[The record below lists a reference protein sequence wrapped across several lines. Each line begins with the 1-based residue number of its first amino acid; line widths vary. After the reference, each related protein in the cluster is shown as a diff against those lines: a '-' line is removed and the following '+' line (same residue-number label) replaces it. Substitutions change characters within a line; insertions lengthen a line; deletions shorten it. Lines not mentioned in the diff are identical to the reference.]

1 MVCQKSLRRNCL
13 PALRD
18 ITNISVKRGVNK
30 TKIRSPKLE
39 TSAVAALLPAKCQN
53 DVETS
58 RLAGCSMQTCNL
70 VGGWPGANAKQLST
84 ITAGWFAASDKEKA
98 HTWMQEDKV
107 NRIVEGVQLAPYEHK
122 HVLWERVDKTKP
134 IGFTKGGGTHWL
146 DYYPEANQPGGILW
160 DSGFEGDPN
169 EIGVPNEVGW

>member
-1 MVCQKSLRRNCL
+1 MTLKLKPVSTMQSC
-13 PALRD
+13 PAR
-18 ITNISVKRGVNK
+18 
-30 TKIRSPKLE
+30 
-39 TSAVAALLPAKCQN
+39 A
-53 DVETS
+53 
-58 RLAGCSMQTCNL
+58 
-70 VGGWPGANAKQLST
+70 GWPSANAKQAGT
-84 ITAGWFAASDKEKA
+84 ITAGWFAASDVEKA
-98 HTWMQEDKV
+98 HTWMQQDKV
-107 NRIVEGVQLAPYEHK
+107 NRIVEGVQLFPYGHK